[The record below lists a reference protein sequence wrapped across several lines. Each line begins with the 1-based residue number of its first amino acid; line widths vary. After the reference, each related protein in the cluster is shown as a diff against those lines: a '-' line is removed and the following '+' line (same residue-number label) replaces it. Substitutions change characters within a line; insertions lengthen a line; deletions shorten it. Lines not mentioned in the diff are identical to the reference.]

1 MSRQLKDI
9 ESYERKVR
17 PIYDALD
24 SRNWKGALKL
34 CQQALQKYPEDQLI
48 KVLKAIGLDRSGK
61 REEANQVVDEVTATT
76 PMDEQ
81 VLRLAA
87 MVLRGSGR
95 LAAITSMYEAAAAAA
110 ALQGP
115 GQAELAQVL
124 LNDVFGA
131 HVRESNFVKQQQ
143 VAMKLSKASGLA
155 VGAAGVSSERYSWW
169 MVLSLLLQARAALRA
184 RASGRPA
191 PPGQVPAVALEP
203 EKMLALAEGMMS
215 RQASKDK
222 KLEGYDAFMVYV
234 DVLLA
239 QGKIAEALA
248 LVTGPLGES
257 CIRLPAER
265 LQLRAVLAAL
275 SGDLQA
281 GAEALAEGLRL
292 NPDDWGAL
300 LLLLDCLLPGTVQMQ
315 MAATSTGTMQVF
327 TPQHPL
333 ILISGGLAEQ
343 LPPRGAPLPA
353 GKWLAGRAATGGSGN
368 GGATADAFQRAE
380 GLLKELQALCVQT
393 STSPASGP
401 GQGGDGK
408 PMIMRGPDLALV
420 ELALRRHRGA
430 AATASAGSDTE
441 AAVVDAVL
449 DYFHKYGDLVSC
461 AVDLRTYVAAL
472 GPGASERLA
481 AGLAEAADVA
491 AGAAA
496 AGDKREALKALRR
509 QVCAAQLRDEL
520 GLPRLEGCGPEA
532 ALQAA
537 QQFTTLYATARP
549 LQEDLDSRERGAAD
563 ELPALAAAA
572 LVSAAGAAPSDVEA
586 VPYMLAAYG
595 TLADA
600 LRDRPYGAAMRI
612 AAAELAA
619 LLAAP
624 AAAAAHVYKL
634 DVKHVQMDTLA
645 SHLLLPPLL
654 TWPSSAPPPPAG
666 PAAQNPGEAAP
677 AASTSGS
684 GGPSPLLAKALSD
697 TRALFEDHGR
707 DAGETLFT
715 AYSHGMYT
723 KVLEFTAFRERL
735 ADAHTFS
742 LVRAEGAIADCLLR
756 GAAAPG
762 SGGAGAA
769 ATSDAALSADAIR
782 AAALAAVKSVKA
794 TDVPSKD
801 SLRFNWDLT
810 TRPTWSPP
818 CAAGPSL
825 QPLQWWSSR
834 PACARAQG
842 YGRRWWSA
850 PSSAEAAVPEAEAWR
865 AAQAAAAAHRWLL
878 PHCIAGALGATGPE
892 VLELRETVGRLQA
905 LLDAPSTSV
914 PASSPG
920 SAPVT
925 LCDERALRR
934 LDVQLYQAALAV
946 QEELS
951 QAAGTTNGSDD
962 AGPEVSAPSSGPA
975 LSEAVGAIHRAAAA
989 ATSRLSTE
997 AAAAEAWGG
1006 LLPGGNLAQLA
1017 HLLREPMTILAACLQ
1032 TWQAT
1037 SRALQKKRGKAA
1049 GGQDARLHKLAAD
1062 VAAAAEELG
1071 AAARSCGDALSSL
1084 KATAAGRAASANEA
1098 LLGYLQER
1106 GAGPFGDGA
1115 RAALAALAREQE
1127 LTLAALAQA
1136 ATAVAKLAL

>member
-1 MSRQLKDI
+1 MSRQIKDL
-9 ESYERKVR
+9 ESFERKVR

-34 CQQALQKYPEDQLI
+34 CQQALQKYPENELI

-61 REEANQVVDEVTATT
+61 REEANQIVDEVVATT
-76 PMDEQ
+76 PIDEQ

-110 ALQGP
+110 AAHGP

-143 VAMKLSKASGLA
+143 VAMKLSKASGPA
-155 VGAAGVSSERYSWW
+155 AGAAGVSSERYSWW
-169 MVLSLLLQARAALRA
+169 VVLSLLLQARAALRA
-184 RASGRPA
+184 RASGQPA
-191 PPGQVPAVALEP
+191 PPGQVPAIALEP

-222 KLEGYDAFMVYV
+222 KLEGYEAFMVYV

-281 GAEALAEGLRL
+281 AAEALAEGLRL

-300 LLLLDCLLPGTVQMQ
+300 LLLLDCLLPGTVQTPRSG
-315 MAATSTGTMQVF
+315 ASADAPQVF

-343 LPPRGAPLPA
+343 LPPRGAPLP
-353 GKWLAGRAATGGSGN
+353 TD
-368 GGATADAFQRAE
+368 GGATDEAFQRAE
-380 GLLKELQALCVQT
+380 GLIKELQAVCTESPT
-393 STSPASGP
+393 STATPSSP

-420 ELALRRHRGA
+420 DLALRRHRA
-430 AATASAGSDTE
+430 AGGGGGDTE
-441 AAVVDAVL
+441 ANAVVDAVL
-449 DYFHKYGDLVSC
+449 DYFRKYGHLVSC

-472 GPGASERLA
+472 GPAASERLA
-481 AGLAEAADVA
+481 AGLAAEVEAAVGT
-491 AGAAA
+491 AGA
-496 AGDKREALKALRR
+496 GEKKDALKVLRR

-520 GLPRLEGCGPEA
+520 GLPRLEGRGPEA
-532 ALQAA
+532 AVEAA
-537 QQFTTLYATARP
+537 REFMTLYATARP

-572 LVSAAGAAPSDVEA
+572 LVSAAGAAASDAEA
-586 VPYMLAAYG
+586 VPFMLAAYG

-634 DVKHVQMDTLA
+634 DVKHIQLDTLA

-654 TWPSSAPPPPAG
+654 TWPSAAPPPPAG
-666 PAAQNPGEAAP
+666 PAAQAPGEAAP
-677 AASTSGS
+677 ASSGS
-684 GGPSPLLAKALSD
+684 GSSASPLLTKALSD
-697 TRALFEDHGR
+697 SRALFEDHGR

-715 AYSHGMYT
+715 AYTHGMYT
-723 KVLEFTAFRERL
+723 KVLEFNAFRERL
-735 ADAHTFS
+735 AAAHTFA
-742 LVRAEGAIADCLLR
+742 LVRAESAIADSLLR
-756 GAAAPG
+756 GAATNASSSGASG
-762 SGGAGAA
+762 SAS
-769 ATSDAALSADAIR
+769 TSDAALSADAIS
-782 AAALAAVKSVKA
+782 AAALAAVKSVRA
-794 TDVPSKD
+794 AGLPDTD

-818 CAAGPSL
+818 CTAGPNL
-825 QPLQWWSSR
+825 QPLQWWGSR
-834 PACARAQG
+834 PACARGQE

-850 PSSAEAAVPEAEAWR
+850 PSSSEAAVSEAGAWR
-865 AAQAAAAAHRWLL
+865 AAQAAAVAHRWLL
-878 PHCIAGALGATGPE
+878 PHCIAGALGASGPE
-892 VLELRETVGRLQA
+892 VLELREAVGQLQA
-905 LLDAPSTSV
+905 LLDV
-914 PASSPG
+914 PAASG
-920 SAPVT
+920 SAPAAGAA
-925 LCDERALRR
+925 LCDERAVRR
-934 LDVQLYQAALAV
+934 LDVQLYRAALAV
-946 QEELS
+946 QEELH
-951 QAAGTTNGSDD
+951 QLTGATNGAD
-962 AGPEVSAPSSGPA
+962 AAPPESSASCSVA
-975 LSEAVGAIHRAAAA
+975 LAEAVAAIRGAAEA

-1006 LLPGGNLAQLA
+1006 VLPGGALAQLA
-1017 HLLREPMTILAACLQ
+1017 HLLREPMTVLAACLQ
-1032 TWQAT
+1032 SYQAALK
-1037 SRALQKKRGKAA
+1037 ALQKKRGKAA
-1049 GGQDARLHKLAAD
+1049 GGQDGHLQKLAAD
-1062 VAAAAEELG
+1062 VAAASEELTST
-1071 AAARSCGDALSSL
+1071 ARACGDTLSSL
-1084 KATAAGRAASANEA
+1084 KAAAAGRASSATEA
-1098 LLGYLQER
+1098 LLRFLQER

-1115 RAALAALAREQE
+1115 RAALTALAREQE

-1136 ATAVAKLAL
+1136 AVAVAKLAS